1 MNRFLRAM
9 VPLAIVTV
17 AACSA
22 APQGGAIPSASAPR
36 STSARAM
43 TPLDRQTLGAS
54 WGVYA
59 SSWLEHTWVFT
70 TAGTSIVGASSLEN
84 RLEVFDPATGA
95 VSAFVPAAAGGIAVS
110 EPLTAVAGNDGY
122 IYFTAFAGS
131 PALGR
136 FTVTSP
142 PVFSYCTLP
151 AAPTS
156 ALTQDPATGA
166 IYVGDKAGYVDTV
179 TWTTGACSVSAT
191 RFQDPEAGGYPFAL
205 VIGWDGHVFLGDI
218 SGHIVEISNGV
229 LVHDYAIANAGPVA
243 RYTAYDLTGLL
254 YDAKDNQIWFSSP
267 RNVQIGRLASNG
279 TIGYFYVAGGYNV
292 GYGTSPQSL
301 IVGPDGNIWA
311 AVGYDKVWT
320 VAPYTASGTTATAL
334 TPPTVSA
341 GTNFTSITM
350 GPDRQVYVTDVNT
363 DLIYTYNYLS
373 ISTSVP
379 SVTLAKGASATVTV
393 KETHYT
399 GKLTVTSSKPSVIA
413 CAIVQKVGKYRLSL
427 RWKHAGKASI
437 KIEDSYGNSA
447 LLPVVGEKGSR

>member
-1 MNRFLRAM
+1 MNRFLRATA
-9 VPLAIVTV
+9 PLLIVV
-17 AACSA
+17 AVACSA
-22 APQGGAIPSASAPR
+22 SRQSGAVPSASVPT
-36 STSARAM
+36 STSARTV
-43 TPLDRQTLGAS
+43 TPLDRQILGAS
-54 WGVYA
+54 WSVYA
-59 SSWLEHTWVFT
+59 SPLLEHTWVL
-70 TAGTSIVGASSLEN
+70 ANAGSAIVGTSSLQN
-84 RLEVFDPATGA
+84 RLAVFDPATGA
-95 VSAFVPAAAGGIAVS
+95 VAAFAPAGSGGIAVS

-122 IYFTAFAGS
+122 VYFTAFAGR

-136 FTVTSP
+136 FTRASP

-156 ALTQDPATGA
+156 ALAQDPATGT

-229 LVHDYAIANAGPVA
+229 LVHDYAIANAGPVT

-320 VAPYTASGTTATAL
+320 VAPFTASGTTATAL
-334 TPPTVSA
+334 TPPSVSA
-341 GTNFTSITM
+341 GTNFTSITI
-350 GPDRQVYVTDVNT
+350 GPDRQVYFTDVNT
-363 DLIYTYNYLS
+363 DQIYAYNYLS
-373 ISTSVP
+373 ISASVP
-379 SVTLAKGASATVTV
+379 SVALVKGASATVTV

-399 GKLTVTSSKPSVIA
+399 GKLTATSSKPSVIA
-413 CAIVQKVGKYRLSL
+413 CDIVQKAGKYRLSL

-437 KIEDSYGNSA
+437 KIEDSYGNYA
-447 LLPVVGEKGSR
+447 MLPVVGEKGSR